1 MKVVTVTLCPA
12 FDIHCYCEGFMPYH
26 ENSASITSRDAGGKG
41 INVSRALLESGID
54 STAVV
59 VLGEE
64 NKQDFSRKLMEY
76 GLRVSEITVGGRIRE
91 NITLHTEGK
100 DETRISFRGFGV
112 DGTLATRVR
121 DAILNE
127 GVTGGIVCF
136 CGRLPDGLGI
146 DTVKSMIAELRGLGV
161 RVVVDSKSFSLDDLV
176 ECRPWLIKPNGEEIR
191 EYTGRAVDS
200 PSDAASVA
208 ESLRVSGIDNVM
220 ITLGGDGAV
229 LATSDGIYKANSPR
243 VGVRSTVGAGDSAI
257 GGFISAICRGGSYS
271 DALGSAVAFGSAACM
286 SDGTQPPSADAI
298 GALIGEVSV
307 LTVR

>member
-1 MKVVTVTLCPA
+1 
-12 FDIHCYCEGFMPYH
+12 MPYH

-112 DGTLATRVR
+112 DGTLAARVR

-127 GVTGGIVCF
+127 GVAGGIVCF

-191 EYTGRAVDS
+191 EYTGREVDS
-200 PSDAASVA
+200 LADAANVA
-208 ESLRVSGIDNVM
+208 ESLRVSGIENVM

-307 LTVR
+307 LAVR

>member
-91 NITLHTEGK
+91 NITLHTDGK

-112 DGTLATRVR
+112 DGTLAARVR

-127 GVTGGIVCF
+127 GVAGGIVCF

-191 EYTGRAVDS
+191 EYTGRVVDS
-200 PSDAASVA
+200 LADAANVA
-208 ESLRVSGIDNVM
+208 ESLRVSGIENVM
-220 ITLGGDGAV
+220 ITLGEAGAV
-229 LATSDGIYKANSPR
+229 LATEQGIYKASAPKVNA
-243 VGVRSTVGAGDSAI
+243 RSTVGAGDSAI

-286 SDGTQPPSADAI
+286 KEGTEPPSI
-298 GALIGEVSV
+298 GDIDGLIGEIRVCKIG
-307 LTVR
+307 